1 MGLYDKI
8 FLFMEVNSGYRE
20 CIIPLKYYKL
30 FSTLFYSSILLK
42 DSALKS
48 LEISVA
54 QKGAE
59 LSEWEERVRRL
70 QEEKIALIKEKQELK
85 KQVDALEEQ
94 V

>member
-1 MGLYDKI
+1 
-8 FLFMEVNSGYRE
+8 MEVNSGHRD
-20 CIIPLKYYKL
+20 CIIPLKNYNFFK
-30 FSTLFYSSILLK
+30 FFFHSSLLLK